1 MANDSGDEGD
11 LFQENLDSDL
21 YSAIDA
27 DSVFYS
33 TVVADD
39 GEGGIVM
46 EYRDVEAIKAHIEEV
61 LAPLGS
67 DDVIDGIE
75 ELKAATEVGEDGSK
89 PKLRR
94 YVKYNHTFSLNR
106 CLEIYFR
113 FYVLGD
119 KLSLVLCL

>member
-1 MANDSGDEGD
+1 MSENGD

-27 DSVFYS
+27 ESVFYS
-33 TVVADD
+33 TVVADE

-46 EYRDVEAIKAHIEEV
+46 EYRDVEAIKDHIEEV

-89 PKLRR
+89 PMLRR
-94 YVKYNHTFSLNR
+94 
-106 CLEIYFR
+106 
-113 FYVLGD
+113 
-119 KLSLVLCL
+119 